1 MSVASGDR
9 ALLQSGPASS
19 GIGWRAP
26 VALVLSV
33 LWLYGIGS
41 LAAVVVAAT
50 ALRRGARSK
59 AELGMLYAALCLGAI
74 GVALTVATFALL
86 GGATTS

>member
-1 MSVASGDR
+1 V
-9 ALLQSGPASS
+9 
-19 GIGWRAP
+19 W
-26 VALVLSV
+26 SV

-50 ALRRGARSK
+50 ALRRGARSR
-59 AELGMLYAALCLGAI
+59 AERGMLYAALCLGAI